1 MRLFAF
7 ALMCWIVGAT
17 DMDGSECDETSC
29 SISMVQV
36 GWSKV
41 DQPQMDEMK
50 GEQELA
56 ELQGSSFVTRRSVG
70 KSARA
75 FACLLLDKEVHR
87 ALAQVLGPDAK
98 AEIEVAWPALG
109 RQSGCHPGIQKS
121 VSWSRTFLKQKQS
134 LLKLMG
140 SLDQL
145 SFRATRQQAGND
157 TMVFRFESVDDATGQ
172 KGTGS
177 LGQFSESQSVSDVT
191 IIVNQPGPFLWDLSP
206 ADMAFTIGPAIR
218 NTFLIKGSL
227 TPTKAT
233 SKGISGVMT
242 AGFVNLRTTAT
253 GMWNT
258 GPTGFDSDLTLQF
271 GGFLDDKWTWQP
283 A

>member
-1 MRLFAF
+1 MGLLAF
-7 ALMCWIVGAT
+7 ALMSWVVGA
-17 DMDGSECDETSC
+17 DMDGSDCDELSC

-36 GWSKV
+36 GWSKL
-41 DQPQMDEMK
+41 DQPRIDE
-50 GEQELA
+50 GEQLELA
-56 ELQGSSFVTRRSVG
+56 ELQRSSFVARRSAR

-75 FACLLLDKEVHR
+75 FSCLLLDKEVHR
-87 ALAQVLGPDAK
+87 AVAQVLGPDAK
-98 AEIEVAWPALG
+98 ADVEVAWSRLG
-109 RQSGCHPGIQKS
+109 RQNGCHPGVQKG

-140 SLDQL
+140 SLDHL
-145 SFRATRQQAGND
+145 SFQSLGHQSTNE
-157 TMVFRFESVDDATGQ
+157 TMVFRFESVDATG
-172 KGTGS
+172 KRGTGR
-177 LGQFSESQSVSDVT
+177 LGQFSADESVSDVT
-191 IIVNQPGPFLWDLSP
+191 IMVNQPGPFLWDLSP

-258 GPTGFDSDLTLQF
+258 GPSGFTSDLTLQF